1 MDRGDRPH
9 DQEIWMLRQ
18 PDEVRRSY
26 LAAIETT
33 PQVRWMLG
41 QPDAVR
47 ESYITEV
54 IEQR

>member
-1 MDRGDRPH
+1 
-9 DQEIWMLRQ
+9 MLRQ

-26 LAAIETT
+26 LEAAEAS

-54 IEQR
+54 IEQP